1 MPSLPDYTPLESLL
15 FFQTLAA
22 QDSRPT
28 DFVSISDVLRNNKFV
43 RENGAFDARRLTPEA
58 LEGLYSRL
66 IRDGSDSSASTQESN
81 GHHSESSPSNPKKRK
96 IATPRP
102 DGLSDAKNPGF
113 VPYLVTHLY
122 AKYKELVTKEIR
134 LEEKRYRDIRDEI
147 ARLEK
152 EVREAPREKLAEPAT
167 TPTHM
172 KHEPAPEAMDLD
184 TTETPVPQLQPDKG
198 LKPAPI
204 KPSTVAEAQQPQP
217 ELPRKDQ
224 PPAHITPQLPL
235 PETKPPAQPLAQQ
248 PAAQKNLQPQPQS
261 QQPQAQLQALPQAA
275 PPPPQSTAHAILHSP
290 PEQPQQT
297 QQPQVPPIFSQQVQ
311 PSAPNVARQPQLP
324 NGKAIPSPQKPLV
337 AAPNAPGQD
346 KPVKVP
352 LTQPPEPLS
361 TPVAAAPAPAR
372 DPVATSLPPSRQP
385 QLSHHPQ
392 TANVPVASST
402 PQKTASTAKAAG
414 KKGVPAAPA
423 RGPPQGSLQQWSLNQ
438 PQTPQH
444 PLPQPSSSI
453 PQPAGQPKPLQ
464 PPPFQHAP
472 KVVPRPQPVAVPS
485 TPQPSRAV
493 FQTPAPPLVPA
504 SGFATPIGRAQ
515 GYPAT
520 VPRPSRPQLSIA
532 TPGSLTP
539 WKQTPYSTL
548 PNSPRSPDRPR
559 LEDVSP
565 ISEKAPSPFGSR
577 AATPEEPEPPRR
589 KGPGRGRK
597 KGTDANQGGPKKKAE
612 RTQATAGKKRDR
624 STASSRSRGRSILS
638 RDDESGAEAGKIK
651 REVPSTP
658 GGVDSVGPE
667 RSSTSQKAPSSEL
680 RPGRGRPKRKR
691 SELPESEAQ
700 PQSELS
706 QLTHADLDQS
716 APFVLC
722 TRNFPRTGAPIMNDV
737 LTHKHASIFTKPLTE
752 RDAPGYRDLIY
763 RPQDLKSIKSSIS
776 QGSKAVAAATEAA
789 NTPVADGESPI
800 PSAGTPS
807 KNAVLMLPKTED
819 VIPPRAIV
827 NSAQLEKELI
837 RMFTNAVMYNPIPQR
852 GFGPA
857 FPMAPDGGSGRR
869 KYAPEPDD
877 GGIIKDTLEMFED
890 VEQAVTTWR
899 SAEIASKTVLSL
911 RRESTSDHNMDS
923 ADDVKG

>member
-66 IRDGSDSSASTQESN
+66 IRDGSDSSASTQEPN
-81 GHHSESSPSNPKKRK
+81 GHLLESSPSNPKKRK

-152 EVREAPREKLAEPAT
+152 EVREAPREKLAEPAPS
-167 TPTHM
+167 PTHP
-172 KHEPAPEAMDLD
+172 KHEPAPDPMDLD
-184 TTETPVPQLQPDKG
+184 TSETPVSRPQPDKE
-198 LKPAPI
+198 LKPALI
-204 KPSTVAEAQQPQP
+204 KPSAVAEVQQPRP
-217 ELPRKDQ
+217 DSPRKDQ
-224 PPAHITPQLPL
+224 PPAHVTAQIPP
-235 PETKPPAQPLAQQ
+235 PETKPPAQPLGQQ
-248 PAAQKNLQPQPQS
+248 PAAQKNLQPQSQSQPQS
-261 QQPQAQLQALPQAA
+261 QLQALPQAA
-275 PPPPQSTAHAILHSP
+275 PPSPQPTAQAISHP
-290 PEQPQQT
+290 TPQQPHQT
-297 QQPQVPPIFSQQVQ
+297 QQPQAPAIHTQQVQ
-311 PSAPNVARQPQLP
+311 SAAPNVSRQPQLP
-324 NGKAIPSPQKPLV
+324 SGKGIPQPQQPLV
-337 AAPNAPGQD
+337 AAPSAPGQEE
-346 KPVKVP
+346 PANVP
-352 LTQPPEPLS
+352 LTQTQQPSS
-361 TPVAAAPAPAR
+361 TPVAEAPAR
-372 DPVATSLPPSRQP
+372 EPVATPLSPSRQP
-385 QLSHHPQ
+385 QLPRPPQ
-392 TANVPVASST
+392 TTNVPVAFPT

-414 KKGVPAAPA
+414 KKGAPVA
-423 RGPPQGSLQQWSLNQ
+423 PVGGPPQGSLQQWSLNQ
-438 PQTPQH
+438 PQTPQYPLQH
-444 PLPQPSSSI
+444 PPSV
-453 PQPAGQPKPLQ
+453 PQPAGQPKLPQ
-464 PPPFQHAP
+464 PPPYQHAP
-472 KVVPRPQPVAVPS
+472 KVVPRPQPVAAPS
-485 TPQPSRAV
+485 TPQPSRAI
-493 FQTPAPPLVPA
+493 FQTPAPPVPA
-504 SGFATPIGRAQ
+504 SGFATPIGRPQ
-515 GYPAT
+515 GYPST
-520 VPRPSRPQLSIA
+520 VPRPSRPQLSIT

-559 LEDVSP
+559 PEDVSP

-577 AATPEEPEPPRR
+577 AATPEDPEPPRR
-589 KGPGRGRK
+589 KGPGRGR
-597 KGTDANQGGPKKKAE
+597 
-612 RTQATAGKKRDR
+612 KKRDR

-651 REVPSTP
+651 REVLSTP

-667 RSSTSQKAPSSEL
+667 RSSTSQKAPVSDS

-691 SELPESEAQ
+691 SELPESDTQ

-706 QLTHADLDQS
+706 QLPHAGLDQS

-789 NTPVADGESPI
+789 NTPVADGESPV
-800 PSAGTPS
+800 PNAGTPS

-819 VIPPRAIV
+819 VIPPKAIV

-857 FPMAPDGGSGRR
+857 FPMAPDGGTGRR
-869 KYAPEPDD
+869 QYAPEPDD

-911 RRESTSDHNMDS
+911 RRESTSDPNMDS

>member
-66 IRDGSDSSASTQESN
+66 MRDESDSSASAQDPN
-81 GHHSESSPSNPKKRK
+81 GHRPESSPSNPKKRK
-96 IATPRP
+96 IATPSP

-152 EVREAPREKLAEPAT
+152 EVREAPREQLAEPA
-167 TPTHM
+167 PTSTQT
-172 KHEPAPEAMDLD
+172 KHEPAPEPMDLD
-184 TTETPVPQLQPDKG
+184 MTETPVSQPQPDKES
-198 LKPAPI
+198 
-204 KPSTVAEAQQPQP
+204 KPSLIKSPTIAEVQQPQP
-217 ELPRKDQ
+217 EPPRKEQ
-224 PPAHITPQLPL
+224 PPAHVPPQLPS
-235 PETKPPAQPLAQQ
+235 PETKPPAQPLGQR

-261 QQPQAQLQALPQAA
+261 LPEAQPQALPQAA
-275 PPPPQSTAHAILHSP
+275 PPPPQNTAHAIPHPTLPQQLH
-290 PEQPQQT
+290 QPQPPQAPPVHSKQVQRAASNVP
-297 QQPQVPPIFSQQVQ
+297 QQPL
-311 PSAPNVARQPQLP
+311 LP
-324 NGKAIPSPQKPLV
+324 NGNGIPPPQQPSVATPSTPLQGKTG
-337 AAPNAPGQD
+337 N
-346 KPVKVP
+346 VP
-352 LTQPPEPLS
+352 LTQPPKPLS
-361 TPVAAAPAPAR
+361 TPVAVVPAPAS
-372 DPVATSLPPSRQP
+372 DPVATPLPPSQQP
-385 QLSHHPQ
+385 QPPHPPQ
-392 TANVPVASST
+392 TANVPVVSPT

-414 KKGVPAAPA
+414 KKGAPVA
-423 RGPPQGSLQQWSLNQ
+423 PPRGPPQGSLQQWSLNQ
-438 PQTPQH
+438 PETPQH
-444 PLPQPSSSI
+444 PLQHPSSSV

-472 KVVPRPQPVAVPS
+472 KVVPRPHPVAAPS

-493 FQTPAPPLVPA
+493 FQTPAPPVPA

-515 GYPAT
+515 GYPST

-559 LEDVSP
+559 PEDVSP
-565 ISEKAPSPFGSR
+565 ISERAPSPFGSR

-597 KGTDANQGGPKKKAE
+597 KGTDANQGGPKKKTE
-612 RTQATAGKKRDR
+612 KTTATAGKKRDR
-624 STASSRSRGRSILS
+624 SSASSRSRGRSTLS

-651 REVPSTP
+651 REIPSTP
-658 GGVDSVGPE
+658 GGVDSIGPE
-667 RSSTSQKAPSSEL
+667 RSSTSQKAPSSES

-691 SELPESEAQ
+691 SELPESETQ
-700 PQSELS
+700 PQSELN

-789 NTPVADGESPI
+789 NTPVADGESPV
-800 PSAGTPS
+800 PNAGTPS
-807 KNAVLMLPKTED
+807 KNAVLMLPKSED
-819 VIPPRAIV
+819 VIPPKAIV

-869 KYAPEPDD
+869 QYAPEPDD

-911 RRESTSDHNMDS
+911 RRESTSDPNMDS

>member
-28 DFVSISDVLRNNKFV
+28 DFASISNVLRNNKFV

-66 IRDGSDSSASTQESN
+66 MRDGSDSSASTQEPN
-81 GHHSESSPSNPKKRK
+81 GHNSESSPSNPKKRK
-96 IATPRP
+96 IATPRS
-102 DGLSDAKNPGF
+102 DGFSDAKNPGF

-134 LEEKRYRDIRDEI
+134 LEEKRYRDIKDEI

-152 EVREAPREKLAEPAT
+152 EVHEAPREKPAEPAPA
-167 TPTHM
+167 PTHT
-172 KHEPAPEAMDLD
+172 KHEPAPEPMDLD
-184 TTETPVPQLQPDKG
+184 TTETPVSQPKPDKDVNC
-198 LKPAPI
+198 API
-204 KPSTVAEAQQPQP
+204 LPSTGAEAQQLLAASPH
-217 ELPRKDQ
+217 KDQ
-224 PPAHITPQLPL
+224 PPAHVTPQSPL
-235 PETKPPAQPLAQQ
+235 PETKSPAQPLGQQ
-248 PAAQKNLQPQPQS
+248 PAAQKNLQTQAQPQPQS
-261 QQPQAQLQALPQAA
+261 QPQAPPQVT
-275 PPPPQSTAHAILHSP
+275 PPPQPTSHAILHPTP
-290 PEQPQQT
+290 PQQPHHTPQPQA
-297 QQPQVPPIFSQQVQ
+297 PPIHPQQVQ
-311 PSAPNVARQPQLP
+311 SSAQNVQRQPQPPHEKGASPPQQSLVT
-324 NGKAIPSPQKPLV
+324 APS
-337 AAPNAPGQD
+337 
-346 KPVKVP
+346 VP
-352 LTQPPEPLS
+352 ALGEPANVPPTQPVEPS
-361 TPVAAAPAPAR
+361 SIPTAVTPTPAHDPAIT
-372 DPVATSLPPSRQP
+372 PLPPSRQP
-385 QLSHHPQ
+385 QPPHPPQ
-392 TANVPVASST
+392 TNNVPVASPT
-402 PQKTASTAKAAG
+402 PQKTPSTVEAAG
-414 KKGVPAAPA
+414 KKVVPVPPP

-438 PQTPQH
+438 PQTPQ
-444 PLPQPSSSI
+444 QPSQHSPSSI
-453 PQPAGQPKPLQ
+453 PQPAGQLKPSQ
-464 PPPFQHAP
+464 PPHFQQTQKVAP
-472 KVVPRPQPVAVPS
+472 QPQPVAAPS
-485 TPQPSRAV
+485 TPLPSRAI
-493 FQTPAPPLVPA
+493 FPTPAPPVPP

-515 GYPAT
+515 GYPST
-520 VPRPSRPQLSIA
+520 VPRPSKPQLSIA

-548 PNSPRSPDRPR
+548 PNSPRSPDRPGP
-559 LEDVSP
+559 EDVSP
-565 ISEKAPSPFGSR
+565 ISESAPSPFGSR
-577 AATPEEPEPPRR
+577 AATPDQPEPPRR

-597 KGTDANQGGPKKKAE
+597 KATDANHTGPRR
-612 RTQATAGKKRDR
+612 RTEKNTATAGKKRDR

-638 RDDESGAEAGKIK
+638 RDEESGAEAGKIK

-658 GGVDSVGPE
+658 SGVDTVGPE
-667 RSSTSQKAPSSEL
+667 RSSTSQKAPGSES

-691 SELPESEAQ
+691 SELPETESQ

-706 QLTHADLDQS
+706 QATHVDLDQS

-789 NTPVADGESPI
+789 NTPVADGESPA
-800 PSAGTPS
+800 PNAGTPS
-807 KNAVLMLPKTED
+807 KNTVLMLPKTED
-819 VIPPRAIV
+819 VIPPKAIV

-837 RMFTNAVMYNPIPQR
+837 RMFTNAIMYNPIPQR

-857 FPMAPDGGSGRR
+857 FPLAPDGGSGRR
-869 KYAPEPDD
+869 QYALEPDD

-911 RRESTSDHNMDS
+911 RRESTSDPNMDS

>member
-58 LEGLYSRL
+58 LEGLYSKL
-66 IRDGSDSSASTQESN
+66 MRDGSDSSASTQEPN
-81 GHHSESSPSNPKKRK
+81 GHHSESSASNPKKRK
-96 IATPRP
+96 IATPRS

-122 AKYKELVTKEIR
+122 AKYKELVTNEIR
-134 LEEKRYRDIRDEI
+134 LEEKRYRDIREEI

-152 EVREAPREKLAEPAT
+152 EVREATREKFAEPAP
-167 TPTHM
+167 TPTHT
-172 KHEPAPEAMDLD
+172 KHEPAPEPMDLD
-184 TTETPVPQLQPDKG
+184 TTETPVSQSQSDKE

-204 KPSTVAEAQQPQP
+204 KPSTIAEAQQPQP
-217 ELPRKDQ
+217 E
-224 PPAHITPQLPL
+224 PQLPAPVTSQL
-235 PETKPPAQPLAQQ
+235 PPPETKLPAQPLGQQ
-248 PAAQKNLQPQPQS
+248 PAAQKNLQPQPHPQS
-261 QQPQAQLQALPQAA
+261 EAQSQALPQAT
-275 PPPPQSTAHAILHSP
+275 PPPPQPIAHAVLTRTP
-290 PEQPQQT
+290 QQPHQT
-297 QQPQVPPIFSQQVQ
+297 QQPQAPPIHSNQVQ
-311 PSAPNVARQPQLP
+311 PVAPNVPRQPQLP
-324 NGKAIPSPQKPLV
+324 SGKGISPPQQPPV
-337 AAPNAPGQD
+337 ASSSAPG
-346 KPVKVP
+346 P
-352 LTQPPEPLS
+352 LTQLPNPLS

-372 DPVATSLPPSRQP
+372 DPVATLLTPLRQP
-385 QLSHHPQ
+385 QVPHPQ
-392 TANVPVASST
+392 QAVNVPVASPT
-402 PQKTASTAKAAG
+402 PQKTAPTAKAAG
-414 KKGVPAAPA
+414 KKGAPVA
-423 RGPPQGSLQQWSLNQ
+423 PPRGPPQGSLQQWSLNQ
-438 PQTPQH
+438 PHTPQH
-444 PLPQPSSSI
+444 PLQHSSSSL
-453 PQPAGQPKPLQ
+453 PQPADQPKPLQ
-464 PPPFQHAP
+464 PPPFQQAP
-472 KVVPRPQPVAVPS
+472 KVVPRPQPVAAPS
-485 TPQPSRAV
+485 TPQSSRAV
-493 FQTPAPPLVPA
+493 FQTPAPPVPA
-504 SGFATPIGRAQ
+504 SGFATPIGRAE
-515 GYPAT
+515 GYPST

-539 WKQTPYSTL
+539 WKRTPYSTL

-559 LEDVSP
+559 PEDVSP
-565 ISEKAPSPFGSR
+565 ISERASSPFVSR
-577 AATPEEPEPPRR
+577 ATTSEEPEPPRR

-597 KGTDANQGGPKKKAE
+597 KGTDANQGGPKRRAE
-612 RTQATAGKKRDR
+612 RTTATAGKKRDR
-624 STASSRSRGRSILS
+624 SAASSRSRGRSILS
-638 RDDESGAEAGKIK
+638 RDDESGTEAGRIK

-667 RSSTSQKAPSSEL
+667 RSSTSQKALGLES

-691 SELPESEAQ
+691 SELPESESQ
-700 PQSELS
+700 PQPEIS
-706 QLTHADLDQS
+706 QLIHADLDQS
-716 APFVLC
+716 ATFVLC

-789 NTPVADGESPI
+789 NTPVADGESPV
-800 PSAGTPS
+800 PNAGTPS
-807 KNAVLMLPKTED
+807 KNTVLMLPKTED
-819 VIPPRAIV
+819 VIPPKAIV

-857 FPMAPDGGSGRR
+857 FPLAPDGWSGRR
-869 KYAPEPDD
+869 QHAAEPDD

-911 RRESTSDHNMDS
+911 RRESTSDPNMDS
-923 ADDVKG
+923 ADDVKADRSLP